1 MNKKQLYAGL
11 FTAISLGIISLPSNA
26 DIDRNYNETIT
37 QTIKTKNNKDLIIRM
52 SEFNRLNNIKIIE
65 TQPHLKKSN
74 QQIRLSDVELVNIL
88 REAGFTG
95 TSLKWAWAVAM
106 QESTARPYAFN
117 KSSNCY
123 GLFQIN
129 MTGAMGPDRRKKF
142 GLENNN
148 ELFNPLINAK
158 IAYHMSA
165 KGIDWS
171 AWVNHKAIKQWLSK
185 YPF

>member
-1 MNKKQLYAGL
+1 MNKKQLYTGL
-11 FTAISLGIISLPSNA
+11 FTAICLGIVSLPSTA
-26 DIDRNYNETIT
+26 DVHHNYNKMVT
-37 QTIKTKNNKDLIIRM
+37 QTIKVENNRDLLIRI

-74 QQIRLSDVELVNIL
+74 QRIRLSDAELISVL
-88 REAGFTG
+88 RQAGFDRE
-95 TSLKWAWAVAM
+95 SLKWAWAVAM

-129 MTGAMGPDRRKKF
+129 MTGSMGPDRRKKF
-142 GLENNN
+142 GLQNNN
-148 ELFNPLINAK
+148 ELFDPLTNAK

-165 KGIDWS
+165 KGTNWS
-171 AWVNHKAIKQWLSK
+171 AWVNHKAIKQWLAE
-185 YPF
+185 YPY